1 MKKILLIMSLVILGF
16 TGSLSAQTADY
27 KVAFDLTSKDSV
39 IHQNL
44 VRWFTEIPKLY
55 PGAQLELVLYGK
67 SLDMVVKGRSTVSEQ
82 VIKLAQNKNT
92 AIKVCAIAMKNQK
105 IDKSQLLPGVETVP
119 DGIYELVSKQKEGW
133 GYIKAAN

>member
-1 MKKILLIMSLVILGF
+1 MLVLGF
-16 TGSLSAQTADY
+16 AGSISAQTSDY
-27 KVAFDLTSKDSV
+27 KVAFDLTSKDSTM
-39 IHQNL
+39 HQTL
-44 VRWFTEIPKLY
+44 VRWLTEIPKLY

-92 AIKVCAIAMKNQK
+92 AIRVCAMAMKNQK
-105 IDKSQLLPGVETVP
+105 IEKSQLLPGVETVP

>member
-1 MKKILLIMSLVILGF
+1 MLVLGF
-16 TGSLSAQTADY
+16 AGSLSAQTSDY
-27 KVAFDLTSKDSV
+27 KVAFDLTSKDSTM
-39 IHQNL
+39 HQTL
-44 VRWFTEIPKLY
+44 VRWLTEIPKLY

-92 AIKVCAIAMKNQK
+92 AIRVCAMAMKNQK
-105 IDKSQLLPGVETVP
+105 IEKSQLLPGVETVP